1 MEQLS
6 HTPIQWNRLAIP
18 ELKGSL
24 GYQRTKTLTGK
35 DTISYLLCPSL
46 RLSYQPTKSYSKFSL
61 NTERQA
67 LPSRKAIDQ
76 LTSMKITKLKQSPL
90 RYFTPSVKKL
100 EEDCLSSTYRLSRVK
115 SQRWF
120 SEENLLFEKQL
131 GAKRFSS
138 RPYSV
143 LTSDDKL
150 MPARCMSVPKVL
162 KTNALRFEEIK
173 IKKEQELGNYLVR
186 SDNVF
191 RTEYLK
197 NSKLKDRKINPLN
210 HPEFD
215 ATNFVYHKRRDD
227 EISYREALLRAKNM
241 IKPDHK

>member
-6 HTPIQWNRLAIP
+6 HDPIQWNRLTIP

-24 GYQRTKTLTGK
+24 KYLRTKTLTGK
-35 DTISYLLCPSL
+35 DTMSYLLCPSL
-46 RLSYQPTKSYSKFSL
+46 RLSYKPTKSYSKISHYS
-61 NTERQA
+61 ERQVP
-67 LPSRKAIDQ
+67 PSRKAIDK

-90 RYFTPSVKKL
+90 RYSTPPIKKFD
-100 EEDCLSSTYRLSRVK
+100 EDYMSSTYRLSLAK

-120 SEENLLFEKQL
+120 SEESSQIDQQL
-131 GAKRFSS
+131 GATRFSS
-138 RPYSV
+138 RPYPV
-143 LTSDDKL
+143 LKSDDKL
-150 MPARCMSVPKVL
+150 IPARCWSVPKVL
-162 KTNALRFEEIK
+162 KTNALRFEEII

-197 NSKLKDRKINPLN
+197 SKNLKDRKMNPLN

-215 ATNFVYHKRRDD
+215 PTHFAYHKRRDD
-227 EISYREALLRAKNM
+227 EVNYREAFLRAKNM